1 MLNLYRCM
9 YINLN
14 LHLLSCRLIQ
24 LVHWTVHFIGLLL
37 HLCVVGSH
45 LQNRMAAKT
54 SRISKVPRSH
64 PVCGAVASVSRLFV
78 IKVVCFKC
86 SDLLQRC
93 FKWEVIK
100 EGNFQINTLHPQN
113 TSIYDS
119 MNLRGFAL
127 VLWPCTSVFWK
138 RPSQPSR
145 SGDFERL
152 LLLWTDPLL
161 PSLVCFKPVGHQ
173 NSSHFDRKNGELA
186 NKEQTWM

>member
-100 EGNFQINTLHPQN
+100 EGNFQINTLPPQN
-113 TSIYDS
+113 KSMILWIYLGLHLSCGLVLLFFGKGPHSPHDPVTSSDS
-119 MNLRGFAL
+119 FAL
-127 VLWPCTSVFWK
+127 NGSLAPVPRLLQAG
-138 RPSQPSR
+138 RPSE
-145 SGDFERL
+145 FITV
-152 LLLWTDPLL
+152 W
-161 PSLVCFKPVGHQ
+161 
-173 NSSHFDRKNGELA
+173 
-186 NKEQTWM
+186 W